1 MKLQCLGAGQ
11 EVGRSAFLIK
21 GSKNYL
27 FDYGLKLN
35 PRTKDPDDI
44 STKNKAE
51 APMGVKDFLDGVI
64 LSHAHL
70 DHSGAIPFL
79 YKDGHAPLFTTQATM
94 DLSNLLWEDTIK
106 IAKLDKMLPLFN
118 EHNIYEANESAF
130 NLDINKRIEIE
141 KDIFLTFYDAGHI
154 PGGTI
159 SVLEMDSKKIM
170 YTGDF
175 RYSESYL
182 FKGCEKKLPEV
193 DYLITETTYA
203 LENHVPRKTIE
214 KQFIEEVKECI
225 DNGGIVI
232 LPAFAIERSQ
242 ELIYILYKYNID
254 YVPIYLDGMGKKAT
268 NIFLNH
274 SKYITDFKSFKKA
287 TERVEYVKRSNQ
299 RKKIVQKP
307 CIIITTAGMLEG
319 GPVLG
324 YIDMI
329 GDNPKNKIILTGF
342 QVEGTNGRRL
352 LDSKKLLIDGK
363 EYKPK
368 AEISK
373 YSFSAHADKKEID
386 KFIKKVN
393 PKKVFCVHG
402 DKDATIDY
410 KQSLIAKKIDA
421 EAPIMGN
428 VFDLD

>member
-11 EVGRSAFLIK
+11 EVGRSAFLLK
-21 GSKNYL
+21 GTKNYL

-44 STKNKAE
+44 STKSQAE
-51 APMGVKDFLDGVI
+51 PPLPIKDFLDGII

-79 YKDGHAPLFTTQATM
+79 YKDGHSPLFATQATM
-94 DLSNLLWEDTIK
+94 DLSNLLWADTIK
-106 IAKLDKMLPLFN
+106 IAKLDKILPLFN
-118 EHNIYEANESAF
+118 EQNIHEANEATFS
-130 NLDINKRIEIE
+130 LKLNKQIEIE
-141 KDIFLTFYDAGHI
+141 KNIFLTFFDAGHI
-154 PGGTI
+154 PGGTMGL
-159 SVLEMDSKKIM
+159 LEMDSKKIM

-203 LENHVPRKTIE
+203 LENHIPRKTIE
-214 KQFIEEVKECI
+214 KQFIEEIKECI

-242 ELIYILYKYNID
+242 ELIYILYKHKID

-268 NIFLNH
+268 NIFLDH
-274 SKYITDFKSFKKA
+274 PEYINDFKSFKKA
-287 TERVEYVKRSNQ
+287 TEKVEYIKKSSQ

-329 GDNPKNKIILTGF
+329 GDNPKNKIIITGF
-342 QVEGTNGRRL
+342 QVDGTNGRRL
-352 LDSKKLLIDGK
+352 LDTKKLLIDGV

-386 KFIKKVN
+386 KFVKKIN
-393 PKKVFCVHG
+393 PKKVICVHG
-402 DKDATIDY
+402 DKNAAIDY
-410 KQSLIAKKIDA
+410 KRALVEKNIDA
-421 EAPIMGN
+421 DAPINGTTI
-428 VFDLD
+428 DLE